1 MKKDRK
7 FFCKQTT
14 SSLCFVIPL
23 EVFKRSP
30 KTKRDGTDASVIG
43 KTNLNQNV
51 VNDKTYK
58 YYSTTE
64 NSWSISVSLS

>member
-7 FFCKQTT
+7 FCCKQTT